1 MTAVLT
7 PSEVE
12 PDRPERPPELGGKKR
27 YADRAFTTVALIA
40 GLSVLAILVLIAYA
54 TTKEAWPIFQNDAGE
69 FLFTKRWAPNEGKFG
84 ALAFIYGTLVVSVIA
99 LVLAVPVS
107 LGIALFMTEVAPPWL
122 KRPVVAVI
130 DLLAVVPSVVFG
142 LWGVLVLAEPIAGF
156 YQDVSDVLSPIPI
169 IGRLFAD
176 PVNGRSFF
184 TAGIILAIMIVPIIT
199 SLTREV
205 IDTAPVNEKEAAYGL
220 GATRWEMIRGAVMP
234 HSKGGIVGAV
244 TLGLGR
250 AMGETI
256 AVALVIG
263 SAPSVITAHLFAPGY
278 SMPSVIANEFGESTG
293 LWRSALI
300 GLGVVLFVITI
311 VVNLIANAIVR
322 RSIKRSRGL

>member
-1 MTAVLT
+1 
-7 PSEVE
+7 
-12 PDRPERPPELGGKKR
+12 
-27 YADRAFTTVALIA
+27 
-40 GLSVLAILVLIAYA
+40 
-54 TTKEAWPIFQNDAGE
+54 
-69 FLFTKRWAPNEGKFG
+69 
-84 ALAFIYGTLVVSVIA
+84 
-99 LVLAVPVS
+99 
-107 LGIALFMTEVAPPWL
+107 
-122 KRPVVAVI
+122 
-130 DLLAVVPSVVFG
+130 
-142 LWGVLVLAEPIAGF
+142 
-156 YQDVSDVLSPIPI
+156 VSDVLSPIPI

-205 IDTAPVNEKEAAYGL
+205 IETAPVNEKEAAYGL
-220 GATRWEMIRGAVMP
+220 GATRWEMIRGAVIP

-263 SAPSVITAHLFAPGY
+263 SAPSVITARLFAPGY

-311 VVNLIANAIVR
+311 LVNLIANAIVR